1 MAAKPIDK
9 WTSNTVVWIADSDPY
24 QYDYREA
31 YPWEVAEVKKFPN
44 PSIYGGKNIYDS
56 NYGLLGT
63 DLKAVLREKIK
74 LCRNELDGAKSSI
87 GYAIRNLQEE
97 IQNL

>member
-1 MAAKPIDK
+1 MASKPVNK
-9 WTSNTVVWIADSDPY
+9 WTSNTVVWIADADPY
-24 QYDYREA
+24 SSDYREA
-31 YPWEVAEVKKFPN
+31 YPWEVDEVKKYPN

-74 LCRNELDGAKSSI
+74 QSRNELDAAKSSI

-97 IQNL
+97 IKNL